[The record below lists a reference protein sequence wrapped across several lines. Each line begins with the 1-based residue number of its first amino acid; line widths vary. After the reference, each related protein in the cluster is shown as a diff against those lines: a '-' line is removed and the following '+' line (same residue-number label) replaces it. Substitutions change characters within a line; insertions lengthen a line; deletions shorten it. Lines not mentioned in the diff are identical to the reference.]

1 MPRNPG
7 LKASIPLGLPD
18 PEIRHSKSFGI
29 PLIMSGQPIYRRN
42 AGQNASFFVKKDG
55 DPEDIQSNFVI
66 VRVRAG
72 VAGHAVA
79 GIRALGAV

>member
-1 MPRNPG
+1 
-7 LKASIPLGLPD
+7 
-18 PEIRHSKSFGI
+18 
-29 PLIMSGQPIYRRN
+29 MSGQPIYRRN